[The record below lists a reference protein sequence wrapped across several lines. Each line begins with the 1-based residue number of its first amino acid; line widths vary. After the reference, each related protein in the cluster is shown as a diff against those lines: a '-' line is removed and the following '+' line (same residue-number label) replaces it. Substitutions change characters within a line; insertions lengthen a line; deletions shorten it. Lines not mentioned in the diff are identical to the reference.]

1 MELVLLPDRFLASYQ
16 KMQMQNIYKL
26 VLMSEITTFKL
37 YLISS
42 NDSKM
47 SGTEKSSKVD
57 CCGYRKL
64 NIEVINNIKLYF
76 EKMH

>member
-1 MELVLLPDRFLASYQ
+1 MGLVLLPDNVSGKLPKDANTKHLQ
-16 KMQMQNIYKL
+16 TYK
-26 VLMSEITTFKL
+26 SKITTFKL

-47 SGTEKSSKVD
+47 SETEKSSKVD